1 MSGRLGARVHAAL
14 AGSVFAERSGAV
26 AALLEDGPGAAA
38 ALAAMPDPL
47 LAGLARA
54 AAGNPEQARFA
65 VRRRGLL
72 ARAAALGGD
81 WPARRA
87 AELDAEP
94 AESAETRGEPP
105 DLETFLDDV
114 RLLRREEMLLAA
126 CLDFAGVCDFED
138 VSRLLS
144 SLAEAIVR
152 RSLRAAER
160 SLRAPAP
167 ELGVVAMGKLGGR
180 EFTYHSDL
188 DLIFL
193 YGGGVEAVP
202 AASRI
207 VQRLISY
214 VSTMTGAGIAYA
226 VDSRLRP
233 SGNQGMLVT
242 SFDGFEAYQSSDAA
256 TWEYLALV
264 RARPVAGSREA
275 AEAVLE
281 RVQARA
287 FGRGG
292 GRWAE
297 VADMRRRI
305 EAERAGQEKAIELKT
320 GPGGL
325 MDVEFLAEGGV
336 LEIGR
341 CREAAPLPAVPA
353 LLTAAAG
360 EGPARATLVA
370 YRFLRRVESR
380 MRWCAGRAVESFLR
394 SDPRLAD
401 VAELVEP
408 GLGAGAL
415 AARIEAARATVR
427 SGFEAVVAAGTI
439 RALR

>member
-1 MSGRLGARVHAAL
+1 MSDALEARVRSAL
-14 AGSVFAERSGAV
+14 AHSVFAERSGAV
-26 AALLEDGPGAAA
+26 AALLAEGPDAAA
-38 ALAAMPDPL
+38 ALAAMPDAL
-47 LAGLARA
+47 FAGLARA
-54 AAGNPEQARFA
+54 AAASAEQTRIA
-65 VRRRGLL
+65 VRHRGLL
-72 ARAAALGGD
+72 ARAAALESD
-81 WPARRA
+81 WPERRA
-87 AELDAEP
+87 AELDREAGAGDAEP
-94 AESAETRGEPP
+94 S
-105 DLETFLDDV
+105 DLETFLDEI

-126 CLDFAGVCDFED
+126 CLDFSGLCEFEAL
-138 VSRLLS
+138 SRLLS
-144 SLAEAIVR
+144 ALAEAIVR
-152 RSLRAAER
+152 RALRVASR
-160 SLRAPAP
+160 SLRGPAP

-202 AASRI
+202 SASRT

-242 SFDGFEAYQSSDAA
+242 SFGGFEAYQSSDAA

-264 RARPVAGSREA
+264 RARPIAGSRDA
-275 AEAVLE
+275 TQAVIE
-281 RVQARA
+281 RVEARA
-287 FGRGG
+287 FGQGG
-292 GRWAE
+292 ARWSE

-305 EAERAGQEKAIELKT
+305 EAERAGQGAKAIELKT
-320 GPGGL
+320 GAGGL

-336 LEIGR
+336 LEVGR
-341 CREAAPLPAVPA
+341 CREAAPIPAVPA
-353 LLTAAAG
+353 LLAATAGAEA
-360 EGPARATLVA
+360 ARATLDA

-380 MRWCAGRAVESFLR
+380 MRWCAGRAVESFER
-394 SDPRLAD
+394 SDPRLSD

-408 GLGAGAL
+408 GLGAARL
-415 AARIEAARATVR
+415 AARIESARAAIR
-427 SGFEAVVAAGTI
+427 RGFEDVIAAGTI